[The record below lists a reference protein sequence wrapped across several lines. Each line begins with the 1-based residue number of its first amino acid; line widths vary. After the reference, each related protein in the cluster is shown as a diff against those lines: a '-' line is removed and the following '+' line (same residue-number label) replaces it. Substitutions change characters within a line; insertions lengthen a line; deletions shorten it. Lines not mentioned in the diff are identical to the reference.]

1 MNEQALVLSD
11 IENVKVWLSP
21 DAEKIKLEIL
31 NRSRQV
37 TKVETAE
44 ELTPAVERVREMKR
58 FLSIAE
64 ACRVERKAPAINY
77 GKRLDEIVGNFVAEI
92 EAEIVRLD
100 GDKKTRVKGL
110 ITIFNEREFQRQ
122 EQERQR
128 IENERIEAERKTR
141 EALAEQEKLASK
153 KRVTVAQEVQSEL
166 KVQAAMENLNQV
178 RSQTSAPT
186 VKVAGLKAKT
196 KMQYTMQ
203 DPRLVYQSHPEYFDL
218 VEKKSV
224 INASLFKGMIV
235 PGMLI
240 EEVID
245 TTIRR

>member
-11 IENVKVWLSP
+11 IDNVKVWLSP
-21 DAEKIKLEIL
+21 DAEQIKLQIL
-31 NRSRQV
+31 NRSRQILTV
-37 TKVETAE
+37 DTSE

-58 FLSIAE
+58 FMAVAE

-77 GKRLDEIVGNFVAEI
+77 GKRLDEIVANFVADI

-141 EALAEQEKLASK
+141 EALEEQERLANK
-153 KRVTVAQEVQSEL
+153 KKTTAAQS
-166 KVQAAMENLNQV
+166 VQAEVNVEKAIENLNQIKN
-178 RSQTSAPT
+178 QAPAPV
-186 VKVAGLKAKT
+186 VKVAGLTAKR
-196 KMQYTMQ
+196 KLVYEIL

-224 INASLFKGMIV
+224 INNSLFKGMNV
-235 PGMLI
+235 PGMRVT
-240 EEVID
+240 EEID
-245 TTIRR
+245 TTVRR